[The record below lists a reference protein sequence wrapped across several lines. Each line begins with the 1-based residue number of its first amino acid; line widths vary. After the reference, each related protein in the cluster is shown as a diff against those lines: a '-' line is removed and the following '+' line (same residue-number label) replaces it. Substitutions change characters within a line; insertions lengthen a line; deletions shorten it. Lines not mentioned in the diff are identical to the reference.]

1 MTKFRHFPF
10 WLQVLLALILLAV
23 TVTISLCIGAANTS
37 IEDVFQAIV
46 GRDGGKHYT
55 ILREIRFP
63 RIIAAIFVG
72 SALAV
77 AGAIMQGVTRNP
89 LADPGL
95 LGLTAGA
102 NAALALTM
110 AFIPNSSYYML
121 IFACFVGAGVGMIAV
136 YGIGASTKNGFSPLK
151 LVLAGAAVSALLQAI
166 ADGTGILFQISKD
179 VSMWTSGGLI
189 GTTWQALIIAPIIL
203 VGLIVAFAFSRQ
215 LTILSL
221 NEEVAV
227 GLGQNT
233 AVIKGIMM
241 FVVVILAGSAV
252 ALVGN
257 LAFVGLMVPHIVR
270 VIVGT
275 DYRFVLPMSAIIGGW
290 FMVTADFA
298 GRIINAPYET
308 PVVAIISIIGLP
320 FFLLLVRKGGRQ
332 IV

>member
-1 MTKFRHFPF
+1 
-10 WLQVLLALILLAV
+10 VLAV
-23 TVTISLCIGAANTS
+23 IVALSLCIGAANTS
-37 IEDVFQAIV
+37 LQDVYQAIS
-46 GRDGGKHYT
+46 GQEGGKHYA

-102 NAALALTM
+102 NAALALM
-110 AFIPNSSYYML
+110 LALLPKSSYYML
-121 IFACFVGAGVGMIAV
+121 ILACFIGAGIGMIIV
-136 YGIGASTKNGFSPLK
+136 YSIGASTKGGFSPLK
-151 LVLAGAAVSALLQAI
+151 LVLAGAAVSALLQAV
-166 ADGTGILFQISKD
+166 AEGTGILFKIAKD
-179 VSMWTSGGLI
+179 VSMWTSGGLV
-189 GTTWQALIIAPIIL
+189 GTTWHVLIIVPFIIIGL
-203 VGLIVAFAFSRQ
+203 VIAFIFSRQ

-233 AVIKGIMM
+233 TLIKVIMM
-241 FVVVILAGSAV
+241 VVVVILAGSAV

-257 LAFVGLMVPHIVR
+257 LAFIGLMVPHIVR
-270 VIVGT
+270 ALVGT
-275 DYRFVLPMSAIIGGW
+275 DYRFVLPMSAIIGGLL
-290 FMVTADFA
+290 MVAADLLA
-298 GRIINAPYET
+298 RIVNAPYET
-308 PVVAIISIIGLP
+308 PVVAIISILGLP

-332 IV
+332 FV

>member
-1 MTKFRHFPF
+1 MTKFRQFPF
-10 WLQVLLALILLAV
+10 WLQALFALILLAV
-23 TVTISLCIGAANTS
+23 TVTISLCVGAANTS
-37 IEDVFQAIV
+37 IQDVYEAVV
-46 GRDGGKHYT
+46 GQSGGKHYT

-102 NAALALTM
+102 NAVLALTM
-110 AFIPNSSYYML
+110 AFIPNASYMML
-121 IFACFVGAGVGMIAV
+121 IFACFVGAGIGMMIV

-189 GTTWQALIIAPIIL
+189 GTTWQALIIVPFIL
-203 VGLIVAFAFSRQ
+203 IGLVLAFIFSRQ

-233 AVIKGIMM
+233 TVIKGIMM
-241 FVVVILAGSAV
+241 FVVVVLAGSAV

-270 VIVGT
+270 AIVGT

-298 GRIINAPYET
+298 GRMINAPYET

-332 IV
+332 VV

>member
-10 WLQVLLALILLAV
+10 WLQLLLSLLVLAV

-37 IEDVFQAIV
+37 IQDVYQAIV
-46 GRDGGKHYT
+46 GQDGGKHYA

-77 AGAIMQGVTRNP
+77 AGAIMQGVTRNA

-110 AFIPNSSYYML
+110 AVNPNSSYYVL
-121 IFACFVGAGVGMIAV
+121 IFACFIGAGIGMIIV
-136 YGIGASTKNGFSPLK
+136 YSIGASTKGGFSPLK
-151 LVLAGAAVSALLQAI
+151 LVLAGAAVSALLQAV
-166 ADGTGILFQISKD
+166 ADGTGILFKIAKD

-189 GTTWQALIIAPIIL
+189 GTTWQALIIVPVIVI
-203 VGLIVAFAFSRQ
+203 GLGIAFIFSRQ

-227 GLGQNT
+227 GLGQKT

-241 FVVVILAGSAV
+241 FVVVILAGAAV

-257 LAFVGLMVPHIVR
+257 LAFIGLMVPHIVR
-270 VIVGT
+270 ALVGT
-275 DYRFVLPMSAIIGGW
+275 DYRFVLPMCALVGGW
-290 FMVTADFA
+290 LMVAADFVA
-298 GRIINAPYET
+298 RMVNAPYET
-308 PVVAIISIIGLP
+308 PVVAVISIIGLP

-332 IV
+332 FA

>member
-1 MTKFRHFPF
+1 MTKFRQFPF
-10 WLQVLLALILLAV
+10 WLHALFALILLAV
-23 TVTISLCIGAANTS
+23 TVTISLCVGAANTS
-37 IEDVFQAIV
+37 IQDVYEAVV
-46 GRDGGKHYT
+46 GQSGGKHYT

-102 NAALALTM
+102 NAVLALTM
-110 AFIPNSSYYML
+110 AFIPNASYIML
-121 IFACFVGAGVGMIAV
+121 IFACFVGAGIGMMIV

-189 GTTWQALIIAPIIL
+189 GTTWQALIIVPFIL
-203 VGLIVAFAFSRQ
+203 IGLVLAFIFSRQ

-233 AVIKGIMM
+233 TVIKGIMM
-241 FVVVILAGSAV
+241 FVVVVLAGSAV

-270 VIVGT
+270 AIVGT

-298 GRIINAPYET
+298 GRMINAPYET

-332 IV
+332 VV

>member
-1 MTKFRHFPF
+1 MTKFRYFPF

-37 IEDVFQAIV
+37 IQDVFQAIV
-46 GRDGGKHYT
+46 GQDGGKHYA

-110 AFIPNSSYYML
+110 AFIPNTSYYTL
-121 IFACFVGAGVGMIAV
+121 IFACFVGAGVGMIVV

-189 GTTWQALIIAPIIL
+189 GTTWQALIIAPVIV
-203 VGLIVAFAFSRQ
+203 VGLIVAFVFSRQ

-270 VIVGT
+270 AIVGT
-275 DYRFVLPMSAIIGGW
+275 DYRFVLPMSALIGGW

-298 GRIINAPYET
+298 GRMINAPYET
-308 PVVAIISIIGLP
+308 PVVAIISIFGLP

>member
-1 MTKFRHFPF
+1 MTKFRQFPF
-10 WLQVLLALILLAV
+10 WLQALFALILLAV
-23 TVTISLCIGAANTS
+23 TVTISLCVGAANTS
-37 IEDVFQAIV
+37 IQDVYEAVV
-46 GRDGGKHYT
+46 GQSGGKHYT

-63 RIIAAIFVG
+63 RIIAAILVG

-102 NAALALTM
+102 NAVLALTM
-110 AFIPNSSYYML
+110 AFIPNASYMML
-121 IFACFVGAGVGMIAV
+121 IFACFVGAGIGMMIV

-189 GTTWQALIIAPIIL
+189 GTTWQALMIVPFIII
-203 VGLIVAFAFSRQ
+203 GLIVAFIFSRQ

-233 AVIKGIMM
+233 TVIKGIMM
-241 FVVVILAGSAV
+241 FVVVVLAGSAV

-270 VIVGT
+270 AIVGT
-275 DYRFVLPMSAIIGGW
+275 DYRLVLPMSAIIGGW

-298 GRIINAPYET
+298 GRMINAPYET

-332 IV
+332 LV

>member
-10 WLQVLLALILLAV
+10 WLQVLLSLLVLAV
-23 TVTISLCIGAANTS
+23 IVALSLYIGAANTS
-37 IEDVFQAIV
+37 LQDVYQAII
-46 GRDGGKHYT
+46 GQQGGKHYA

-102 NAALALTM
+102 NAALALM
-110 AFIPNSSYYML
+110 LAFLPHSSYYML
-121 IFACFVGAGVGMIAV
+121 ILACFIGAGIGMMIV
-136 YGIGASTKNGFSPLK
+136 YSIGASTKGGFSPLK
-151 LVLAGAAVSALLQAI
+151 LVLAGAAVSALLQAV
-166 ADGTGILFQISKD
+166 AEGTGILFKIAKD
-179 VSMWTSGGLI
+179 VSMWTSGGLV
-189 GTTWQALIIAPIIL
+189 GTTWQALIIVPIIIIGL
-203 VGLIVAFAFSRQ
+203 VIAFIFSRQ

-233 AVIKGIMM
+233 TLIKVMMM

-257 LAFVGLMVPHIVR
+257 LAFIGLMVPHIAR
-270 VIVGT
+270 ALVGT
-275 DYRFVLPMSAIIGGW
+275 DYRFVLPMSALIGGLL
-290 FMVTADFA
+290 MVAADLLA
-298 GRIINAPYET
+298 RIVNAPYET
-308 PVVAIISIIGLP
+308 PVVAIISILGLP
-320 FFLLLVRKGGRQ
+320 FFLLLVRKGGRPF
-332 IV
+332 V

>member
-1 MTKFRHFPF
+1 MTKFRQLPF
-10 WLQVLLALILLAV
+10 WLQVLLALIVLIGTAC
-23 TVTISLCIGAANTS
+23 ISLCLGAANTS
-37 IEDVFQAIV
+37 IQDVYQAIV
-46 GRDGGKHYT
+46 GQSGGKHYT

-110 AFIPNSSYYML
+110 AFIPKFSYYTL
-121 IFACFVGAGVGMIAV
+121 ILACFIGAGIGMMIV
-136 YGIGASTKNGFSPLK
+136 YGIGASTKKGFSPLR
-151 LVLAGAAVSALLQAI
+151 LVLAGAAVTALLQAV
-166 ADGTGILFQISKD
+166 AEGTGILIQISKD
-179 VSMWTSGGLI
+179 VSMWTSGGFI
-189 GTTWQALIIAPIIL
+189 GTTWQAL
-203 VGLIVAFAFSRQ
+203 LIVPVIVIGLLLSFAFSRQ

-227 GLGQNT
+227 GVGQNT
-233 AVIKGIMM
+233 TLIKGIMM
-241 FVVVILAGSAV
+241 FAVVILAGSAV

-270 VIVGT
+270 AFVGT
-275 DYRFVLPMSAIIGGW
+275 DYRFVLPMSAIVGGW

-298 GRIINAPYET
+298 GRMINAPFET
-308 PVVAIISIIGLP
+308 PVVAIVSILGLP

-332 IV
+332 FV

>member
-1 MTKFRHFPF
+1 
-10 WLQVLLALILLAV
+10 VI
-23 TVTISLCIGAANTS
+23 VTISLCIGAANTS
-37 IEDVFQAIV
+37 IQDVYQAIV
-46 GRDGGKHYT
+46 GQEGGKHYA

-77 AGAIMQGVTRNP
+77 AGAIMQGVTRNA

-110 AFIPNSSYYML
+110 ALLPNSSYYIL
-121 IFACFVGAGVGMIAV
+121 IFACFIGAGIGMIIV
-136 YGIGASTKNGFSPLK
+136 YSIGASTKGGFSPLK
-151 LVLAGAAVSALLQAI
+151 LVLAGAAVSALLQAV
-166 ADGTGILFQISKD
+166 ADGTGILFKIAKD

-189 GTTWQALIIAPIIL
+189 GTTWHTLIIVPVIVIGL
-203 VGLIVAFAFSRQ
+203 VIAFIFSRQ

-227 GLGQNT
+227 GLGQKT
-233 AVIKGIMM
+233 TVIKGIMM

-270 VIVGT
+270 ALVGT
-275 DYRFVLPMSAIIGGW
+275 DYRFVLPMSALIGGLL
-290 FMVTADFA
+290 MVAADLLA
-298 GRIINAPYET
+298 RIVNAPYET

-332 IV
+332 FA

>member
-1 MTKFRHFPF
+1 MIKFRYFPF

-37 IEDVFQAIV
+37 IQDVYQAIV
-46 GRDGGKHYT
+46 GQGGGKHYS

-110 AFIPNSSYYML
+110 AFIPNTSYYML
-121 IFACFVGAGVGMIAV
+121 IFACFVGAGLGMIVV

-189 GTTWQALIIAPIIL
+189 GTTWQALIIAPVIL
-203 VGLIVAFAFSRQ
+203 TGLIIAFVFSRQ

-221 NEEVAV
+221 NEELAV

-233 AVIKGIMM
+233 TVIKGIMM
-241 FVVVILAGSAV
+241 FIVVILAGSAV

-270 VIVGT
+270 AIVGT
-275 DYRFVLPMSAIIGGW
+275 DYRFVLPMSAIVGGW
-290 FMVTADFA
+290 LMVIADFA
-298 GRIINAPYET
+298 GRMINAPYET
-308 PVVAIISIIGLP
+308 PVVAIISMIGLP
-320 FFLLLVRKGGRQ
+320 FFLLLVRKGGRR

>member
-1 MTKFRHFPF
+1 MTKFRQFPF
-10 WLQVLLALILLAV
+10 WLQALFALILLAV
-23 TVTISLCIGAANTS
+23 TVTISLCVGAANTS
-37 IEDVFQAIV
+37 IQDVYEAVV
-46 GRDGGKHYT
+46 GQSGGKHYT

-102 NAALALTM
+102 NAVLALTM
-110 AFIPNSSYYML
+110 AFIPNASYMML
-121 IFACFVGAGVGMIAV
+121 IFACFVGAGIGMMIV

-189 GTTWQALIIAPIIL
+189 GTTWQALMIVPFIL
-203 VGLIVAFAFSRQ
+203 IGLVLAFIFSRQ

-233 AVIKGIMM
+233 TVIKGIMM
-241 FVVVILAGSAV
+241 FVVVVLAGSAV

-270 VIVGT
+270 AIVGT
-275 DYRFVLPMSAIIGGW
+275 DYRFVLPMSAIIGGGV
-290 FMVTADFA
+290 MVTADFA
-298 GRIINAPYET
+298 GRMINAPYET

-320 FFLLLVRKGGRQ
+320 FFLLLVRKGGRHL
-332 IV
+332 V

>member
-1 MTKFRHFPF
+1 MIKFRYFPF

-23 TVTISLCIGAANTS
+23 TVTISLYIGAANTS
-37 IEDVFQAIV
+37 MQDVYQAIV
-46 GRDGGKHYT
+46 GQGGGKHYSV
-55 ILREIRFP
+55 LREIRFP
-63 RIIAAIFVG
+63 RIIAAIVVG

-110 AFIPNSSYYML
+110 AFIPNTSYYML
-121 IFACFVGAGVGMIAV
+121 IFACFVGAGVGMIVV

-189 GTTWQALIIAPIIL
+189 GATWQALIIAPVIL
-203 VGLIVAFAFSRQ
+203 TGLLIAFVFSRQ

-233 AVIKGIMM
+233 TVIKGIMM

-270 VIVGT
+270 AIVGT
-275 DYRFVLPMSAIIGGW
+275 DYRFVLPMSAIVGGW
-290 FMVTADFA
+290 LMVTADFA
-298 GRIINAPYET
+298 GRMINAPYET
-308 PVVAIISIIGLP
+308 PVVAIISMIGLP

>member
-1 MTKFRHFPF
+1 MTKFRQFPF
-10 WLQVLLALILLAV
+10 WLQALFALILLAV
-23 TVTISLCIGAANTS
+23 TVTISLCVGAANTS
-37 IEDVFQAIV
+37 IQDVYEAVV
-46 GRDGGKHYT
+46 GQSGGKHYT

-102 NAALALTM
+102 NAVLALTM
-110 AFIPNSSYYML
+110 AFIPNASYMML
-121 IFACFVGAGVGMIAV
+121 IFACFVGAGIGMMIV

-189 GTTWQALIIAPIIL
+189 GTTWQALIIVPFIII
-203 VGLIVAFAFSRQ
+203 GLIVAFIFSRQ

-233 AVIKGIMM
+233 TVIKGIMM
-241 FVVVILAGSAV
+241 FVVVVLAGSAV

-270 VIVGT
+270 AIVGT

-298 GRIINAPYET
+298 GRMINAPYET

-332 IV
+332 VV

>member
-23 TVTISLCIGAANTS
+23 TVTISLCVGAANTS
-37 IEDVFQAIV
+37 IQDVFQAIV
-46 GRDGGKHYT
+46 GQDGGKHYA

-110 AFIPNSSYYML
+110 AFIPNTSYYTL
-121 IFACFVGAGVGMIAV
+121 IFACFVGAGVGMIVV

-151 LVLAGAAVSALLQAI
+151 LILAGAAVSALLQAI

-189 GTTWQALIIAPIIL
+189 GTTWQALMIAPVIV

-270 VIVGT
+270 AIVGT
-275 DYRFVLPMSAIIGGW
+275 DYRFVLPMSALIGGW
-290 FMVTADFA
+290 FMVIADFA
-298 GRIINAPYET
+298 GRMINAPYET

>member
-1 MTKFRHFPF
+1 MTKFRQFPF
-10 WLQVLLALILLAV
+10 WLQVLLALLVLIGTAG
-23 TVTISLCIGAANTS
+23 ISLCIGAANTS
-37 IEDVFQAIV
+37 IQDVYQAIV
-46 GRDGGKHYT
+46 GQSGGKHYT

-110 AFIPNSSYYML
+110 AFIPKFSYYTL
-121 IFACFVGAGVGMIAV
+121 ILACFIGAGIGMMIV
-136 YGIGASTKNGFSPLK
+136 YGIGASTKKGFSPLR
-151 LVLAGAAVSALLQAI
+151 LVLAGAAVTALLQAI
-166 ADGTGILFQISKD
+166 AEGTGILFQISKD
-179 VSMWTSGGLI
+179 VSMWTSGGFI
-189 GTTWQALIIAPIIL
+189 GTTWQAL
-203 VGLIVAFAFSRQ
+203 LIVPVIIIGLLLSFAFSRQ

-227 GLGQNT
+227 GVGQNT
-233 AVIKGIMM
+233 TLIKGIMM
-241 FVVVILAGSAV
+241 FAVVILAGSAV

-270 VIVGT
+270 AFVGT
-275 DYRFVLPMSAIIGGW
+275 DYRFVLPMSAIVGGW

-298 GRIINAPYET
+298 GRMINAPFET
-308 PVVAIISIIGLP
+308 PVVAIVSILGLP

-332 IV
+332 FV

>member
-1 MTKFRHFPF
+1 MTKFRQFPF
-10 WLQVLLALILLAV
+10 WLQALFALILLAV
-23 TVTISLCIGAANTS
+23 TVTISLCVGAANTS
-37 IEDVFQAIV
+37 IQDVYEAVV
-46 GRDGGKHYT
+46 GQSGGKHYT

-102 NAALALTM
+102 NAVLALTM
-110 AFIPNSSYYML
+110 AFIPNASYIML
-121 IFACFVGAGVGMIAV
+121 IFACFVGAGIGMMIV

-189 GTTWQALIIAPIIL
+189 GTTWQALIIVPFIL
-203 VGLIVAFAFSRQ
+203 IGLVVAFIFSRQ

-233 AVIKGIMM
+233 TVIKGIMM
-241 FVVVILAGSAV
+241 FVVVVLAGSAV

-270 VIVGT
+270 AIVGT

-298 GRIINAPYET
+298 GRMINAPYET

-332 IV
+332 LV

>member
-10 WLQVLLALILLAV
+10 WLQVLLSLLV
-23 TVTISLCIGAANTS
+23 LVVIVTISLCIGAANTS
-37 IEDVFQAIV
+37 IQDVYQAIV
-46 GRDGGKHYT
+46 GQEGGKHYA

-77 AGAIMQGVTRNP
+77 AGAIMQGVTRNA

-110 AFIPNSSYYML
+110 ALLPNSSYYIL
-121 IFACFVGAGVGMIAV
+121 IFACFIGAGIGMIIV
-136 YGIGASTKNGFSPLK
+136 YSIGASTKGGFSPLK
-151 LVLAGAAVSALLQAI
+151 LVLAGAAVSALLQAV
-166 ADGTGILFQISKD
+166 ADGTGILFKIAKD

-189 GTTWQALIIAPIIL
+189 GTTWHALIIVPVIVIGL
-203 VGLIVAFAFSRQ
+203 VIAFIFSRQ

-227 GLGQNT
+227 GLGQKT
-233 AVIKGIMM
+233 TVIKGIMM

-270 VIVGT
+270 SLVGT
-275 DYRFVLPMSAIIGGW
+275 DYRFVLPMSALIGGLL
-290 FMVTADFA
+290 MVAADLLA
-298 GRIINAPYET
+298 RIVNAPYET

-332 IV
+332 FA

>member
-10 WLQVLLALILLAV
+10 WLQVLLALILLTV

-46 GRDGGKHYT
+46 GRDGGKHYA

-110 AFIPNSSYYML
+110 AFIPNTSYYML

-166 ADGTGILFQISKD
+166 AEGTGILFQISKD

-189 GTTWQALIIAPIIL
+189 GTTWQALMIAPVIL

-270 VIVGT
+270 AIVGT

-290 FMVTADFA
+290 FMVIADFA
-298 GRIINAPYET
+298 GRLINAPYET
-308 PVVAIISIIGLP
+308 PVVAIISIMGLP

>member
-10 WLQVLLALILLAV
+10 WLQLLLSLLVLAV

-37 IEDVFQAIV
+37 IQDVYQAIV
-46 GRDGGKHYT
+46 GQDGGKHYA

-77 AGAIMQGVTRNP
+77 AGAIMQGVTRNA

-110 AFIPNSSYYML
+110 AVIPNSSYYVL
-121 IFACFVGAGVGMIAV
+121 IFACFIGAGIGMIIV
-136 YGIGASTKNGFSPLK
+136 YSIGASTKGGFSPLK
-151 LVLAGAAVSALLQAI
+151 LVLAGAAVSALLQAV
-166 ADGTGILFQISKD
+166 ADGTGILFKIAKD

-189 GTTWQALIIAPIIL
+189 GTTWQALIIVPVIVI
-203 VGLIVAFAFSRQ
+203 GLAIAFIFSRQ

-227 GLGQNT
+227 GLGQKT

-241 FVVVILAGSAV
+241 FVVVILAGAAV

-257 LAFVGLMVPHIVR
+257 LAFIGLMVPHIVR
-270 VIVGT
+270 ALVGT
-275 DYRFVLPMSAIIGGW
+275 DYRFVLPMCALVGGW
-290 FMVTADFA
+290 LMVAADFVA
-298 GRIINAPYET
+298 RMVNAPYET
-308 PVVAIISIIGLP
+308 PVVAVISIIGLP

-332 IV
+332 FA

>member
-10 WLQVLLALILLAV
+10 WLQLLLSLLVLAV

-37 IEDVFQAIV
+37 IQDVYQAIV
-46 GRDGGKHYT
+46 GQGGGKHYA

-77 AGAIMQGVTRNP
+77 AGAIMQGVTRNA

-110 AFIPNSSYYML
+110 AFIPNSSYYIL
-121 IFACFVGAGVGMIAV
+121 IFACFIGAGVGMIIV
-136 YGIGASTKNGFSPLK
+136 YSIGASTKGGFSPLK
-151 LVLAGAAVSALLQAI
+151 LVLAGAAVSALLQAV
-166 ADGTGILFQISKD
+166 ADGTGILFKIAKD

-189 GTTWQALIIAPIIL
+189 GTTWQALIIVPII
-203 VGLIVAFAFSRQ
+203 VIGLGIAFIFSRQ

-227 GLGQNT
+227 GLGQKT
-233 AVIKGIMM
+233 TVIKGIMM

-270 VIVGT
+270 ALVGT
-275 DYRFVLPMSAIIGGW
+275 DYRFVLPMSALMGGW
-290 FMVTADFA
+290 LMVAADFVA
-298 GRIINAPYET
+298 RMVNAPYET

-332 IV
+332 FA

>member
-1 MTKFRHFPF
+1 MIKFQHFPF
-10 WLQVLLALILLAV
+10 WLQVLLSLILLAV

-37 IEDVFQAIV
+37 IQDVYQAIV
-46 GRDGGKHYT
+46 GQDGGKHYA

-121 IFACFVGAGVGMIAV
+121 IFACFVGAGVGMIVV

-189 GTTWQALIIAPIIL
+189 GTTWQALIIAPVIV

-270 VIVGT
+270 AIVGT
-275 DYRFVLPMSAIIGGW
+275 DYRFVLPMSAITGGW

-298 GRIINAPYET
+298 GRMINAPYET

>member
-1 MTKFRHFPF
+1 MTKFRQFPF
-10 WLQVLLALILLAV
+10 WLQALFALILLAV
-23 TVTISLCIGAANTS
+23 TVTISLCVGAANTS
-37 IEDVFQAIV
+37 IQDVYEAIV
-46 GRDGGKHYT
+46 GQSGGKHYT

-102 NAALALTM
+102 NAVLALTM
-110 AFIPNSSYYML
+110 AFIPNASYMML
-121 IFACFVGAGVGMIAV
+121 IFACFVGAGIGMMIV

-189 GTTWQALIIAPIIL
+189 GTTWQALMIVPFIII
-203 VGLIVAFAFSRQ
+203 GLIVAFIFSRQ

-233 AVIKGIMM
+233 TVIKGIMM
-241 FVVVILAGSAV
+241 FVVVVLAGSAV

-270 VIVGT
+270 AIVGT
-275 DYRFVLPMSAIIGGW
+275 DYRLVLPMSAIIGGW

-298 GRIINAPYET
+298 GRMINAPYET

-332 IV
+332 LV

>member
-10 WLQVLLALILLAV
+10 WLQVLVSLLGLAV
-23 TVTISLCIGAANTS
+23 IVTISLCIGAANTS
-37 IEDVFQAIV
+37 IQDVYQAIV
-46 GRDGGKHYT
+46 GQEGGKHYA

-77 AGAIMQGVTRNP
+77 AGAIMQGVTRNA

-110 AFIPNSSYYML
+110 ALLPNSSYYIL
-121 IFACFVGAGVGMIAV
+121 IFACFIGAGIGMIIV
-136 YGIGASTKNGFSPLK
+136 YSIGASTKGGFSPLK
-151 LVLAGAAVSALLQAI
+151 LVLAGAAVSALLQAV
-166 ADGTGILFQISKD
+166 ADGTGILFKIAKD

-189 GTTWQALIIAPIIL
+189 GTTWHTLIIVPVIVIGL
-203 VGLIVAFAFSRQ
+203 VIAFIFSRQ

-227 GLGQNT
+227 GLGQKT
-233 AVIKGIMM
+233 TVIKGIMM

-270 VIVGT
+270 ALVGT
-275 DYRFVLPMSAIIGGW
+275 DYRFVLPMSALIGGLL
-290 FMVTADFA
+290 MVAADLLA
-298 GRIINAPYET
+298 RIVNAPYET

-332 IV
+332 FA

>member
-10 WLQVLLALILLAV
+10 WLQVLLALILLTV
-23 TVTISLCIGAANTS
+23 TVTLSLCVGAANTS
-37 IEDVFQAIV
+37 IEDVYQAIV
-46 GRDGGKHYT
+46 GQSGGKHYS

-110 AFIPNSSYYML
+110 AFIPNISYYTL
-121 IFACFVGAGVGMIAV
+121 IFACFVGAGIGMIVV

-189 GTTWQALIIAPIIL
+189 GTTWQALMIVPVIL
-203 VGLIVAFAFSRQ
+203 IGLVIAFAFSRQ

-241 FVVVILAGSAV
+241 FVVVVLAGSAV

-270 VIVGT
+270 AIVGT

-298 GRIINAPYET
+298 GRMINAPYET

-332 IV
+332 LV

>member
-1 MTKFRHFPF
+1 MIKFRHFPF
-10 WLQVLLALILLAV
+10 WLQVLLALILLAL

-37 IEDVFQAIV
+37 IQDVYQAIV
-46 GRDGGKHYT
+46 GQDGGKHYS

-110 AFIPNSSYYML
+110 AFVPNTSYYML
-121 IFACFVGAGVGMIAV
+121 IFACFVGAGIGMIVV

-151 LVLAGAAVSALLQAI
+151 LVLAGVAVSALLQAI

-189 GTTWQALIIAPIIL
+189 GTTWQALIIAPVIL
-203 VGLIVAFAFSRQ
+203 IGLVIAFVFSRQ

-233 AVIKGIMM
+233 AIIKGIMM
-241 FVVVILAGSAV
+241 FVVVVLAGSAV

-270 VIVGT
+270 AIVGT

-290 FMVTADFA
+290 LMVTADFA
-298 GRIINAPYET
+298 GRMINAPYET

>member
-1 MTKFRHFPF
+1 MIKFRYFPF
-10 WLQVLLALILLAV
+10 WLQVLLTLILLAV
-23 TVTISLCIGAANTS
+23 TVTISLCLGAANTS
-37 IEDVFQAIV
+37 IQDVYQAIA
-46 GRDGGKHYT
+46 GQAGGKHYSV
-55 ILREIRFP
+55 LREIRFP

-110 AFIPNSSYYML
+110 AFIPNTSYYMF
-121 IFACFVGAGVGMIAV
+121 IFACFVGAGVGMIVV

-166 ADGTGILFQISKD
+166 ADGTGILFKISKD

-189 GTTWQALIIAPIIL
+189 GTTWQALIIVPVIL
-203 VGLIVAFAFSRQ
+203 IGLGIAFVFSRQ

-227 GLGQNT
+227 GLGQKT
-233 AVIKGIMM
+233 TVIKGIMM
-241 FVVVILAGSAV
+241 FVVVVLAGSAV

-257 LAFVGLMVPHIVR
+257 LAFVGLMVPHVVR
-270 VIVGT
+270 AMVGT

-290 FMVTADFA
+290 LMVTADFA
-298 GRIINAPYET
+298 GRMINAPYET

>member
-1 MTKFRHFPF
+1 MIKFRHFPF
-10 WLQVLLALILLAV
+10 WLQVLLALILLAF

-37 IEDVFQAIV
+37 IQDVYQAIV
-46 GRDGGKHYT
+46 GQDGGKHYS

-110 AFIPNSSYYML
+110 AFVPNTSYYML
-121 IFACFVGAGVGMIAV
+121 IFACFVGAGVGMIVV

-189 GTTWQALIIAPIIL
+189 GTTWQALMIVPVIL
-203 VGLIVAFAFSRQ
+203 IGLVVAFVFSRQ

-233 AVIKGIMM
+233 TVIKGIMM
-241 FVVVILAGSAV
+241 FVVVVLAGSAV

-270 VIVGT
+270 ALVGT

-290 FMVTADFA
+290 LMVAADFA
-298 GRIINAPYET
+298 GRMINAPYET

>member
-1 MTKFRHFPF
+1 MTKFRYFPF

-37 IEDVFQAIV
+37 IQDVFQAIV
-46 GRDGGKHYT
+46 GQGGGKHYA

-110 AFIPNSSYYML
+110 AFIQNTSYYTL
-121 IFACFVGAGVGMIAV
+121 IFACFIGAGVGMIVV
-136 YGIGASTKNGFSPLK
+136 YGIGASTKNGFSTLK
-151 LVLAGAAVSALLQAI
+151 LVLAGAAVTALLQAI

-189 GTTWQALIIAPIIL
+189 GTTWQALIIVPIIV
-203 VGLIVAFAFSRQ
+203 VGLIIAFAFSRQ

-270 VIVGT
+270 AIVGT

-298 GRIINAPYET
+298 GRMINAPYET

>member
-1 MTKFRHFPF
+1 MIKFRYFPF
-10 WLQVLLALILLAV
+10 WLQVLLTLILLAV

-37 IEDVFQAIV
+37 IQDVYQAIV
-46 GRDGGKHYT
+46 GQAGGKHYSV
-55 ILREIRFP
+55 LREIRFP

-110 AFIPNSSYYML
+110 AFIPNTSYYMF
-121 IFACFVGAGVGMIAV
+121 IFACFIGAGVGMIVV

-166 ADGTGILFQISKD
+166 ADGTGILFKISKD

-189 GTTWQALIIAPIIL
+189 GTTWQALIIVPIIL
-203 VGLIVAFAFSRQ
+203 IGLGVAFVFSRQ

-227 GLGQNT
+227 GLGQKT
-233 AVIKGIMM
+233 TVIKGIMM
-241 FVVVILAGSAV
+241 FVVVVLAGSAV

-257 LAFVGLMVPHIVR
+257 LAFVGLMVPHAVR
-270 VIVGT
+270 AMVGT

-290 FMVTADFA
+290 LMVTADFA
-298 GRIINAPYET
+298 GRMINAPYET

>member
-1 MTKFRHFPF
+1 MTKFRQFPF
-10 WLQVLLALILLAV
+10 WLQALFALILLAV
-23 TVTISLCIGAANTS
+23 TVTISLCVGAANTS
-37 IEDVFQAIV
+37 IQDVYEAVV
-46 GRDGGKHYT
+46 GQSGGKHYT

-102 NAALALTM
+102 NAVLALTM
-110 AFIPNSSYYML
+110 AFIPNASYMML
-121 IFACFVGAGVGMIAV
+121 IFACFVGAGIGMMIV

-189 GTTWQALIIAPIIL
+189 GTTWQALIIVPFIL
-203 VGLIVAFAFSRQ
+203 IGLVVAFIFSRQ

-233 AVIKGIMM
+233 TVIKGIMM
-241 FVVVILAGSAV
+241 FVVVVLAGSAV

-270 VIVGT
+270 AIVGT

-298 GRIINAPYET
+298 GRMINAPYET

-332 IV
+332 VV

>member
-1 MTKFRHFPF
+1 MTKFRYFPF

-37 IEDVFQAIV
+37 IQDVFQAIV
-46 GRDGGKHYT
+46 GQDGGKHYA

-110 AFIPNSSYYML
+110 AFIPNTSYYTL
-121 IFACFVGAGVGMIAV
+121 IFACFVGAGVGMIVV

-189 GTTWQALIIAPIIL
+189 GTTWQALIIAPVIV
-203 VGLIVAFAFSRQ
+203 VGLIVAFVFSRQ

-270 VIVGT
+270 AIVGT
-275 DYRFVLPMSAIIGGW
+275 DYRFVLPMSALIGGW

-298 GRIINAPYET
+298 GRMINAPYET